1 MNPNDVIESYVADV
15 VRRVPIKE
23 RNDIGFELRAL
34 LREMLDERAQA
45 AGTAPDDAMVLEML
59 REFGTPEEIAARYR
73 APGFVILRA
82 EQTRQ
87 FALLSLGGIALQWAV
102 SLPRVSD
109 LQTLGTWWVTWGLGA
124 FWWPGFLSM
133 MALLTAWFR
142 QWRTVEPQWSP
153 RDVDRDRVLAAKT
166 SELA

>member
-59 REFGTPEEIAARYR
+59 R
-73 APGFVILRA
+73 
-82 EQTRQ
+82 
-87 FALLSLGGIALQWAV
+87 
-102 SLPRVSD
+102 
-109 LQTLGTWWVTWGLGA
+109 
-124 FWWPGFLSM
+124 
-133 MALLTAWFR
+133 
-142 QWRTVEPQWSP
+142 
-153 RDVDRDRVLAAKT
+153 
-166 SELA
+166 